1 MSAMEAEA
9 VEMGQA
15 TLLQDST
22 GHCGLGPLTLTQMT
36 ALPTPQPTHA
46 GPAPLASTCAPRT
59 AAIVPGAFHPDNAG
73 PQFQHAGPLALG
85 QLQEC

>member
-22 GHCGLGPLTLTQMT
+22 GHCGFGPLMLTQVT
-36 ALPTPQPTHA
+36 ALPTPCPHMLAQPLWRPHVPP
-46 GPAPLASTCAPRT
+46 GRQPLSLEPSTQT
-59 AAIVPGAFHPDNAG
+59 TLG
-73 PQFQHAGPLALG
+73 LSSSMMALW
-85 QLQEC
+85 L